1 MSVQNP
7 TVTVTQTQV
16 AAKKWYTSKTLIV
29 NVIGLIATVI
39 PTLITQKVIVP
50 EVGAM
55 VLGIA
60 NIILRFLTNQPIDTG
75 SGGVSTQVTT
85 TVPAITTVQPK

>member
-16 AAKKWYTSKTLIV
+16 AAKKWYASKVLWTNIVVLLITLV
-29 NVIGLIATVI
+29 TTA
-39 PTLITQKVIVP
+39 ITQKIIAP
-50 EVGAM
+50 EIGAA
-55 VLGIA
+55 VLGVA